1 MMDKKLMVLALIAAF
16 LIGGW
21 AGDESRPK
29 PDRPVARFIGKIA
42 RLGLWILVLGE
53 PQPKAEPQFT
63 KSSPDHIDHMR
74 SL

>member
-1 MMDKKLMVLALIAAF
+1 MNNKTLVLALIVAF

-29 PDRPVARFIGKIA
+29 PERPVARFIGKIA
-42 RLGLWILVLGE
+42 RLGLWLMILGETEPKGE
-53 PQPKAEPQFT
+53 PQYTKA
-63 KSSPDHIDHMR
+63 SPDHIDHAR